1 MSVLT
6 GCNYLGDESGGWQL
20 MIRMWMH
27 YQVMNASWL
36 LIVQDS
42 QNLELGGDG
51 DMLIEIGATW
61 IVPRRLDMSMS
72 VGRR

>member
-1 MSVLT
+1 M
-6 GCNYLGDESGGWQL
+6 GDESGGWQL

-27 YQVMNASWL
+27 YQVMNASWH

>member
-1 MSVLT
+1 
-6 GCNYLGDESGGWQL
+6 

-27 YQVMNASWL
+27 YQVMNASWH

>member
-1 MSVLT
+1 MSRWRKFFLHASQCRFYSLNV
-6 GCNYLGDESGGWQL
+6 
-20 MIRMWMH
+20 MITR
-27 YQVMNASWL
+27 VMNASWH